1 MIHKITKI
9 IYITHVLIPLIYITH
24 INYTIYI
31 THMVKL
37 IFKAYKKIY
46 YEQRLFFVCLSD
58 RDRSVSCHTRDL
70 QILAT
75 ELFKGSKGTALY
87 KLQTT

>member
-1 MIHKITKI
+1 
-9 IYITHVLIPLIYITH
+9 
-24 INYTIYI
+24 
-31 THMVKL
+31 MVKL

-46 YEQRLFFVCLSD
+46 HEQRFFFVCLPD
-58 RDRSVSCHTRDL
+58 RDRSVSCHTHDL

-75 ELFKGSKGTALY
+75 EMFKGSKGTSLY